1 MASVPKNWRIGRFSD
16 GQEQLPESERRMRI
30 GRFSDGQ
37 EQLPE
42 SERRMR
48 IGRFSDGQ
56 EQHGMIAVSGR
67 FGAPSPERRAAA

>member
-1 MASVPKNWRIGRFSD
+1 VPKTWRIGRFSD

>member
-1 MASVPKNWRIGRFSD
+1 MASVPKNW
-16 GQEQLPESERRMRI
+16 RI